1 MLNSVLLSK
10 MKDMKDKDFV
20 QSVQEKLHEL
30 HVHRIELNEKAR
42 IANIFLKGFKSSL
55 MEFIDN
61 STEEK
66 ILFTREMITS
76 EPCDYNLR
84 QGMDNDLIVEIV
96 RKGYRYI
103 EKESTSSELVFQ
115 KIE

>member
-1 MLNSVLLSK
+1 
-10 MKDMKDKDFV
+10 MKNFIQTTK
-20 QSVQEKLHEL
+20 QILCKLHAQ
-30 HVHRIELNEKAR
+30 RIEFDETAK
-42 IANIFLKGFKSSL
+42 IANTFLKNFKPTL
-55 MEFIDN
+55 LDFLNN
-61 STEEK
+61 SIEEK
-66 ILFTREMITS
+66 IYFTREMIIS

-103 EKESTSSELVFQ
+103 EEESTSSELVFQ

>member
-1 MLNSVLLSK
+1 
-10 MKDMKDKDFV
+10 MKDKDFV

-96 RKGYRYI
+96 RKGYRYV
-103 EKESTSSELVFQ
+103 EEESTSSKLVFQ

>member
-1 MLNSVLLSK
+1 
-10 MKDMKDKDFV
+10 MKDKDFV

-30 HVHRIELNEKAR
+30 HVHRIELDEKAR

-61 STEEK
+61 SSEDK
-66 ILFTREMITS
+66 ILFTREMIIS

-103 EKESTSSELVFQ
+103 EEESTSSELVFQ

>member
-1 MLNSVLLSK
+1 
-10 MKDMKDKDFV
+10 MKYMKDKDFV

-96 RKGYRYI
+96 RKGYRYV
-103 EKESTSSELVFQ
+103 EEESTSSKLVFQ

>member
-1 MLNSVLLSK
+1 
-10 MKDMKDKDFV
+10 MKDKDFV

-30 HVHRIELNEKAR
+30 HVHRIELDEKAR
-42 IANIFLKGFKSSL
+42 IANICLKNFKPTLLDFLNNCN
-55 MEFIDN
+55 N
-61 STEEK
+61 SIEEK
-66 ILFTREMITS
+66 IYFTREMIIS

-103 EKESTSSELVFQ
+103 EEESTSSELVFQ
-115 KIE
+115 KIA

>member
-1 MLNSVLLSK
+1 MEDNDIISFVYKRLNDCQRQRL
-10 MKDMKDKDFV
+10 KD
-20 QSVQEKLHEL
+20 
-30 HVHRIELNEKAR
+30 NERAR
-42 IANIFLKGFKSSL
+42 IANICLKNFKPTLLDFLNNCN
-55 MEFIDN
+55 N
-61 STEEK
+61 SIEEK
-66 ILFTREMITS
+66 IYFTREMIIS

-103 EKESTSSELVFQ
+103 EEESTSSELVFQ

>member
-1 MLNSVLLSK
+1 
-10 MKDMKDKDFV
+10 MKDKDFV

-30 HVHRIELNEKAR
+30 HVHRIELDEKAR

-84 QGMDNDLIVEIV
+84 QGMDDDLIVEIV
-96 RKGYRYI
+96 HKGYRYI
-103 EKESTSSELVFQ
+103 KEESTSSELVFQ

>member
-1 MLNSVLLSK
+1 
-10 MKDMKDKDFV
+10 MKYMKDKDFV

-30 HVHRIELNEKAR
+30 HVHRIELEEKAR
-42 IANIFLKGFKSSL
+42 IANIFFKNFKPSL
-55 MEFIDN
+55 MDFLDHSI
-61 STEEK
+61 EEK
-66 ILFTREMITS
+66 VSFTREMIIS

-84 QGMDNDLIVEIV
+84 QGMDNDLILEIV

-103 EKESTSSELVFQ
+103 EEVSTSSELVFQ